1 VVGRAPKETPVAA
14 AVAVAAEKPTII
26 TITTRLLALHHFL
39 TRVVVVG
46 NSNSFKFNNK
56 IQMFRALTLTLDVVV
71 TID

>member
-1 VVGRAPKETPVAA
+1 MVEEVLKGTPA
-14 AVAVAAEKPTII
+14 AVAAVVVVAVKPTII
-26 TITTRLLALHHFL
+26 ITTHLLALHHFL